1 MSVRLPYGVSYFE
14 KLITE
19 NYYYVDR
26 TAYIEK
32 LEQASEPYI
41 FFLRPRRFGK
51 SLFVSILWYYYGLE
65 FADKFSTLF
74 GKYYIGQHPTPKA
87 NSYAMQAV

>member
-1 MSVRLPYGVSYFE
+1 MSVRLPYGISYFE

-32 LEQASEPYI
+32 LELASEPYI

-51 SLFVSILWYYYGLE
+51 SLFVSTLWYYYGLE

-74 GKYYIGQHPTPKA
+74 SQFNFPRHWVQCPLGYL
-87 NSYAMQAV
+87 SY